1 MAARAHGFQFGFAV
15 GPAGAREL
23 PNREA
28 AAAPAAADEQYR
40 WLHFDS
46 LGETTASWLREHSSL
61 DPHALKAAVAPRAR
75 PRVSSFG
82 DTLLV
87 VLRAANLNEGQER
100 EDLISLRILV
110 APRQILT
117 LCRVRV
123 EAAETAAAQIR
134 AGQVSREPAELLALL
149 IHEVASALQ
158 DFHEEICGRLD
169 DFEVAVADP
178 AQSPERADLFVL
190 RRQLIDLIKA
200 LTPQRVA
207 LERLYREAH
216 PALGQHQRALLRE
229 PSHRVARLVDELE
242 AARERAAVLM
252 EEVGMQATEELNR
265 RIYLFTVIAGIF
277 MPLTF
282 LASMFGMNVGG
293 IPMADH
299 PQGLLI
305 IGGVM
310 AVIGFSIWQL
320 LRSNRWL

>member
-1 MAARAHGFQFGFAV
+1 MPASARGFQFGFTL
-15 GPAGAREL
+15 GPAGAREF
-23 PNREA
+23 PNRA
-28 AAAPAAADEQYR
+28 AAAARATSEEHYR

-46 LGETTASWLREHSSL
+46 VGEGTLAWLRENAGL
-61 DPHALKAAVAPRAR
+61 DPLALKAASAPRAR
-75 PRVSSFG
+75 PRMSHFG
-82 DTLLV
+82 ETLLV

-100 EDLISLRILV
+100 EDLVSLRILIS
-110 APRQILT
+110 PRQIVT

-123 EAAETAAAQIR
+123 AAAESVAAQMR
-134 AGQVSREPAELLALL
+134 AGQEPREPVELLAQLVN
-149 IHEVASALQ
+149 EVASALHE
-158 DFHEEICGRLD
+158 FIEEIGSRLD
-169 DFEVAVADP
+169 DCEVAVADP
-178 AQSPERADLFVL
+178 AQTSDRGSIVEV
-190 RRQLIDLIKA
+190 RRQLIA
-200 LTPQRVA
+200 LRKSLMPQRDV
-207 LERLYREAH
+207 LERLYREPH
-216 PALGQHQRALLRE
+216 GTLGQHQRTLLRE

-282 LASMFGMNVGG
+282 LASMLGMNVGG

-299 PQGLLI
+299 PQGLLL

-310 AVIGFSIWQL
+310 ALIGFSIWQL

>member
-46 LGETTASWLREHSSL
+46 LGETTLNWLREHAGL
-61 DPHALKAAVAPRAR
+61 DSQALKAAVVPRAR
-75 PRVSSFG
+75 PRMSHFG
-82 DTLLV
+82 ENLLV

-100 EDLISLRILV
+100 EDLVSLRILIS
-110 APRQILT
+110 PRQIVT
-117 LCRVRV
+117 LCRVKV
-123 EAAETAAAQIR
+123 VAAETVAGQLR
-134 AGQVSREPAELLALL
+134 AGQLPREPAELLAQLVS
-149 IHEVASALQ
+149 EVASALHE
-158 DFHEEICGRLD
+158 FIEEISGRLD
-169 DFEVAVADP
+169 DCEVAVADP
-178 AQSPERADLFVL
+178 AQASDRAGIVEL
-190 RRQLIDLIKA
+190 RRQLISLRKS
-200 LTPQRVA
+200 LMPQRDV
-207 LERLYREAH
+207 LERLYREPHA
-216 PALGQHQRALLRE
+216 ALGPHQRTLLRE

-282 LASMFGMNVGG
+282 LASMLGMNVGG

-305 IGGVM
+305 IGAVM